1 MMGAYEED
9 WTCYAPVQSLG
20 LVCMAIGVAFTIV
33 WLRTS
38 WRFGRNLWNLHRTG
52 SESIS
57 EMRRKQQG
65 LAPITDRSKLPR
77 VSVVLPVKGV
87 HSKTLSNWEHQL
99 ASTHGG
105 KVEFIFCMES
115 RDDPAYSA
123 MKEFRDVSGH
133 AEKIKIVVAGFA
145 FHCSQKIHNLL
156 EGVKHVSDRSDYV
169 LFLDDDAEMKPAIM
183 QDMIW
188 HLEKDPEVMVVT
200 GYPHEY
206 VSPRTVGSGVSFAS
220 TMLLAYRK
228 MAFLNIALEHP
239 PALWGG
245 CLMMRREELL
255 DPKIGV
261 LTSWKAQGYS
271 DDMIMSGRVQ
281 RNRRKSCHPTTCVLT
296 TEVDPGYSLKQ
307 HLNFVRRQMFVLDTY
322 SDLTDNIGNHII
334 LILVCIITLS
344 LCLSFQLLSLL
355 AAMRVVQR
363 VSSPPEGGLRFG
375 LDQGQAACGLFPFPP
390 ILLELLLASV
400 CIAWHISSFVC
411 EDMVNRTCQYMSQKP
426 DDYYKSKYSLKMHA
440 VCFVGFMFQLFVQ
453 ASYAVITLM
462 TDSIVWS
469 GVRYVRKGGK
479 VVQVWRVGNDG
490 KEYTVPA
497 HISMEK
503 TMTMKSVAE

>member
-1 MMGAYEED
+1 MVGDYEED
-9 WTCYAPVQSLG
+9 WTCYAPIQALG
-20 LVCMAIGVAFTIV
+20 SVCMTIGVAFTVV
-33 WLRTS
+33 WLKTS

-52 SESIS
+52 SKSIS
-57 EMRRKQQG
+57 EMRRKEKG
-65 LAPITDRSKLPR
+65 LAPVTDKSKLPR

-87 HSKTLSNWEHQL
+87 HNKTLSNWEHQL

-105 KVEFIFCMES
+105 EVEFIFCMES
-115 RDDPAYSA
+115 RDDPAYAA
-123 MKEFRDVSGH
+123 MKGFREGCGH

-156 EGVKHVSDRSDYV
+156 EGVKHVSGMSDYV

-188 HLEKDPEVMVVT
+188 HLEEDPAVMVVT
-200 GYPHEY
+200 GYPHDY
-206 VSPRTVGSGVSFAS
+206 VSPRTAGSGVSFAS

-245 CLMMRREELL
+245 CLMMRRGELM

-261 LTSWKAQGYS
+261 LSAWKAQGYS

-322 SDLTDNIGNHII
+322 SDLTDNIGNHML

-344 LCLSFQLLSLL
+344 LCLSFQLLSIFSV
-355 AAMRVVQR
+355 MRVAHR
-363 VSSPPEGGLRFG
+363 VSSPPAGVLKLG
-375 LDQGQAACGLFPFPP
+375 LDQGQAACGLFPFSP
-390 ILLELLLASV
+390 LALELLLVSV
-400 CIAWHISSFVC
+400 CVAWHLSSFIC
-411 EDMVNRTCQYMSQKP
+411 EDMVNRTCQYMSQSP
-426 DDYYKSKYSLKMHA
+426 GEYYKSKYSLRMHA
-440 VCFVGFMFQLFVQ
+440 ACFVGFMVQLLVQ
-453 ASYAVITLM
+453 ASYAVITLV

-469 GVRYVRKGGK
+469 GVRYVRSRGK
-479 VVQVWRVGNDG
+479 VVEVWREGEGG

-497 HISMEK
+497 HISMQRSM
-503 TMTMKSVAE
+503 TMTSVAE